1 MGGPVFPSAA
11 SVTDKS
17 ADEACMVHVPGT
29 VSLPSLRDCTEQP
42 NQCFS
47 QSTSAQ
53 FPTSSAVR
61 VRRSIVRILIVV
73 DGQNWDQHIQMRR
86 MFYLAVSGILRR
98 LGDRLADPYLHLVR
112 IGLRRNTIEVQIEHR
127 LVDTIEVLQI
137 RECDQLILTKSVRLI
152 GRQVPGIVNR
162 LLIECQEST

>member
-1 MGGPVFPSAA
+1 
-11 SVTDKS
+11 
-17 ADEACMVHVPGT
+17 
-29 VSLPSLRDCTEQP
+29 
-42 NQCFS
+42 
-47 QSTSAQ
+47 
-53 FPTSSAVR
+53 
-61 VRRSIVRILIVV
+61 
-73 DGQNWDQHIQMRR
+73 MRR
-86 MFYLAVSGILRR
+86 MFYLAASGILRR

-137 RECDQLILTKSVRLI
+137 RECDQPILTKSVRLI

>member
-1 MGGPVFPSAA
+1 
-11 SVTDKS
+11 
-17 ADEACMVHVPGT
+17 
-29 VSLPSLRDCTEQP
+29 
-42 NQCFS
+42 
-47 QSTSAQ
+47 
-53 FPTSSAVR
+53 
-61 VRRSIVRILIVV
+61 
-73 DGQNWDQHIQMRR
+73 MRR

-112 IGLRRNTIEVQIEHR
+112 IGLRRNTLEVQIEQ